1 MIKKII
7 ENTFYIILILV
18 GLVALGILDI
28 VGVVQHGMD
37 YFFR

>member
-1 MIKKII
+1 MKKII
-7 ENTFYIILILV
+7 QKMLLIILIII

-37 YFFR
+37 YFFH